1 MWFLALILT
10 GYYQS
15 YLMALICGYLIIPVT
30 GVAHNF
36 VHMKNSWFKYFYLV
50 TGFTPK

>member
-1 MWFLALILT
+1 MT
-10 GYYQS
+10 GIYQS
-15 YLMALICGYLIIPVT
+15 YYLAILCGYLIIPAV

-36 VHMKNSWFKYFYLV
+36 VHMKPSVFKYLYNL